1 MKKMAIGVD
10 IGGSHITCQLVNLAT
25 PGVDGNSKVRLPVN
39 GKASKETII
48 AGWVEAIRKT
58 IGTTRLDSLAGIGFA
73 MPGPFDYPNGVAWFK
88 GVQKFENL
96 YGVNVKAELINH
108 LRLPESFPVRFLND
122 AACFAVGETWLGNA
136 ARYRRVI
143 ALTLGT
149 GFGTTFIRDGLPVA
163 GTDGIPTDGFLYHV
177 PFRDSVAD
185 DYFSTRWFLKE
196 YNLIP
201 GQQVSGVKE
210 LAEKV
215 KTDKNAANL
224 FRDFGINLGT
234 FLCDWIKKFDAECVV
249 IGGNISKSYPLFRE
263 EMEFQFQKNGIG
275 TVVRLSSLD
284 EDAALMGSAR
294 LCDNRFYQKLIE
306 TKILS

>member
-39 GKASKETII
+39 GNTSKETII

-58 IGTTRLDSLAGIGFA
+58 IGTARLDSLAGIGFA
-73 MPGPFDYPNGVAWFK
+73 MPGPFDYLNGVAWFK

-96 YGVNVKAELINH
+96 YGVNVRAELINH

-122 AACFAVGETWLGNA
+122 AACFAVGETWLGSS

-163 GTDGIPTDGFLYHV
+163 GTDGVPADGFLYHV

-185 DYFSTRWFLKE
+185 DYFSTRWFLNE
-196 YNLIP
+196 YNLVS
-201 GQQVSGVKE
+201 GQQVPGVKE
-210 LAEKV
+210 LAELAEK
-215 KTDKNAANL
+215 DNNAANL
-224 FRDFGINLGT
+224 FHNFGRNLGT
-234 FLCDWIKKFDAECVV
+234 FLCDWIKKFEAECVV

-263 EMEFQFQKNGIG
+263 EMESQFLKNNIR
-275 TVVRLSSLD
+275 VAVCLSSFD

-294 LCDNRFYQKLIE
+294 LCDNRFYEKLID